1 MKFVDHVKLLGVTL
15 DSSLTFD
22 RHISNVIRDCCY
34 HTRAL
39 RQIRPLL
46 TVESANTV
54 AKAIIGSR
62 IDYCNSLL
70 NGVTDRNIKRL
81 QVAQN
86 NLVRVVKQA
95 PRSCS
100 ATDLR
105 QSLHWLPVD
114 QRIKYK
120 IATLTFNAKHSGI
133 PGYLHKDLKDKC
145 IGRTLRSSSAPQLQP
160 PPSSSDFA
168 SAAFYSVASRT
179 WNSLPENV
187 RKSQSI
193 ESFKTVLNTELFK
206 KSYGIE

>member
-1 MKFVDHVKLLGVTL
+1 MIHLKISSKGDEFSALSGASNIVQRWFLENFLLLNPSKTEAIIFGTRQRLNRVEKSEGINVANSYVEFVDHVKLLGVTL

-22 RHISNVIRDCCY
+22 RHISNVVRDCCY

-62 IDYCNSLL
+62 LDYCNSLL

-100 ATDLR
+100 ATELR
-105 QSLHWLPVD
+105 KSLHWLPVA
-114 QRIKYK
+114 QRIKY
-120 IATLTFNAKHSGI
+120 
-133 PGYLHKDLKDKC
+133 
-145 IGRTLRSSSAPQLQP
+145 
-160 PPSSSDFA
+160 
-168 SAAFYSVASRT
+168 
-179 WNSLPENV
+179 
-187 RKSQSI
+187 
-193 ESFKTVLNTELFK
+193 
-206 KSYGIE
+206 